1 LLNMKTCT
9 IHGPKSLEI
18 EDRPVPRPDT
28 NELVI
33 RLGAGGICGS
43 DLHYYHEGGVGD
55 FRLKKPFILG
65 HEVAGEV
72 AEVGSGVESL
82 KLGQRVAVNPT
93 RACLRC
99 PECLSGRSNLC
110 RDVYFYGSAA
120 RVPHVDGGFAEY
132 FIATERQCMAI
143 PEMMDFRVA
152 ACAEPLAVTGHAAF
166 RAGSLVGKRVLIT
179 GAGPIGVLLA
189 ATCRFSGATEVVITD
204 LLDEPLETAKKMGAT
219 ETVNVSH
226 VENTVT
232 KESRKSAFDVAFEA
246 SGNLKALESCI
257 LVTRVGGKV
266 VQVGSLP
273 PGSSP
278 APLSKIIA
286 KEIDLLGSFRFA
298 DEYRWAVDVL
308 SRGWINVAPM
318 LTKTFPLSD
327 AVEAFEL
334 ASDRRR
340 AMKVSLVSG

>member
-1 LLNMKTCT
+1 MKTCT
-9 IHGPKSLEI
+9 IHGPKALEI
-18 EDRPVPRPDT
+18 EDRPIPKPGAS
-28 NELVI
+28 ELVI

-43 DLHYYHEGGVGD
+43 DLHYYHEGAVGD

-72 AEVGSGVESL
+72 VEIGAKVESL

-99 PECLSGRSNLC
+99 SECLSGRSNLC
-110 RDVYFYGSAA
+110 RDVFFYGSAS
-120 RVPHVDGGFAEY
+120 RVPHMDGGFAEY
-132 FIATERQCMAI
+132 FIATERQCLPI
-143 PEMMDFRVA
+143 PEAMDFRLA
-152 ACAEPLAVTGHAAF
+152 ACAEPLAVTGHAAL

-179 GAGPIGVLLA
+179 GAGPIGALLA
-189 ATCRFSGATEVVITD
+189 ATCRFSGATEVVVTD
-204 LLDEPLETAKKMGAT
+204 LLDEPLKTAEKMGAT

-226 VENTVT
+226 VENTLT
-232 KESRKSAFDVAFEA
+232 KEGQKNVFDVAFEA

-257 LVTRVGGKV
+257 LVTRVGGKI

-273 PGSSP
+273 PGSST
-278 APLSKIIA
+278 APLNKIMA

-308 SRGWINVAPM
+308 SRGWIDVTPM
-318 LTKTFPLSD
+318 LTKTFPLSE
-327 AVEAFEL
+327 AVLAFEL

-340 AMKVSLVSG
+340 AMKVSLVTG

>member
-1 LLNMKTCT
+1 MKTCT

-18 EDRPVPRPDT
+18 EDRPIPKPDA

-72 AEVGSGVESL
+72 VELGSGVESL
-82 KLGQRVAVNPT
+82 KPGQRVAVNPT

-110 RDVYFYGSAA
+110 RDVFFYGSAA

-132 FIATERQCMAI
+132 FIATERQCIPI
-143 PEMMDFRVA
+143 PEKMDFRVA

-166 RAGSLVGKRVLIT
+166 RAVSLVGKRVLIT

-226 VENTVT
+226 VEKNTLT
-232 KESRKSAFDVAFEA
+232 DGSRKRAFDVAFEA

-257 LVTRVGGKV
+257 LATRVGGKV

-273 PGSSP
+273 PGSSA
-278 APLSKIIA
+278 APLNKIMA
-286 KEIDLLGSFRFA
+286 KELDLLGSFRFA

-308 SRGWINVAPM
+308 SRGLIDVTPM

-327 AVEAFEL
+327 AVQAFDL

-340 AMKVSLVSG
+340 AMKVSLVGG

>member
-1 LLNMKTCT
+1 MKACT

-18 EDRPVPRPDT
+18 EDRPIPKPDT
-28 NELVI
+28 NDLII

-72 AEVGSGVESL
+72 VEVGSGVESL

-110 RDVYFYGSAA
+110 RDVFFYGSAA

-132 FIATERQCMAI
+132 FIATERQCIPI
-143 PEMMDFRVA
+143 PETMDFRVA

-189 ATCRFSGATEVVITD
+189 ATCRFSGATDVVLTD

-226 VENTVT
+226 VE
-232 KESRKSAFDVAFEA
+232 KYSHEWESEK
-246 SGNLKALESCI
+246 
-257 LVTRVGGKV
+257 
-266 VQVGSLP
+266 
-273 PGSSP
+273 
-278 APLSKIIA
+278 
-286 KEIDLLGSFRFA
+286 RF
-298 DEYRWAVDVL
+298 
-308 SRGWINVAPM
+308 
-318 LTKTFPLSD
+318 
-327 AVEAFEL
+327 
-334 ASDRRR
+334 
-340 AMKVSLVSG
+340 

>member
-1 LLNMKTCT
+1 
-9 IHGPKSLEI
+9 
-18 EDRPVPRPDT
+18 
-28 NELVI
+28 
-33 RLGAGGICGS
+33 
-43 DLHYYHEGGVGD
+43 
-55 FRLKKPFILG
+55 
-65 HEVAGEV
+65 
-72 AEVGSGVESL
+72 
-82 KLGQRVAVNPT
+82 
-93 RACLRC
+93 
-99 PECLSGRSNLC
+99 
-110 RDVYFYGSAA
+110 
-120 RVPHVDGGFAEY
+120 
-132 FIATERQCMAI
+132 
-143 PEMMDFRVA
+143 MDFRVA

-189 ATCRFSGATEVVITD
+189 ATCRFSGATDVVLTD

-226 VENTVT
+226 VENALT
-232 KESRKSAFDVAFEA
+232 KGSLKSAFDVAFEA
-246 SGNLKALESCI
+246 SGSLKALESCI

-273 PGSSP
+273 PGSSA
-278 APLSKIIA
+278 APLNKIMA

-308 SRGWINVAPM
+308 SRGWIDVTPM

-327 AVEAFEL
+327 AVQAFEL

-340 AMKVSLVSG
+340 AMKVSLVAG